1 MKRKS
6 TLLILSLLLFTIL
19 KAQVPCWYD
28 SLRLKTFNQDSSIKQ
43 QENLFYYRLNNWRTK
58 NTLQLE
64 PNITPYSDP
73 LGLTINLGC
82 FKAKYIIPVV
92 VHVVH
97 HPSHSLNNQSNIRV
111 SQIQNQIHYLN
122 RYFANMQ
129 NGAAP
134 FVNTGIQ
141 FCLAPVGANNDGIIR
156 YSSSLSNHNPDDM
169 DALMDLKSPDLPY
182 NEYLHIYVVND
193 IVDAS
198 GTSSGIQGYA
208 TFPGTEPQGIVI
220 KHNRFGNSNDCSFC
234 TLESGTEGK
243 ILAHEVGHFL
253 GLKHPFEGGCVGKT
267 NVTCQ
272 TEGDKCCDVPPVEFP
287 NFGCSNAA
295 LNSCTEDDDQL
306 DMLSNM
312 MDYTNDACR
321 IGFTYN
327 QTEIMHFTLQTQR
340 NGLINPIH
348 INALNLNCCSFSALF
363 TAENNVQCEASNV
376 VFTALDYTSGSPEYI
391 WIIKNGNTIVHTAS
405 GTSHTLTWS
414 VPNTVANYDVTLR
427 LVFDTDTATHSIP
440 NMVQKKDCGKPI
452 LSSQG
457 TWYFGKYA
465 GLKFMEKAVVADY
478 GAYRNPKTLN
488 TTEGCISVCDTLG
501 RLLFYGGGKESGNSS
516 STLGNNL
523 FYLYNKNHV
532 KIDKDNLN
540 NSVDMYAH
548 GSCSQT
554 AIAFPA
560 PQDTNQYYLITNQTA
575 DEKSIYNGLFAYTIH
590 KNIYNEIYI
599 KELDTTFQ
607 EISDESLLILPGCN
621 MKYWLIS
628 GTQNNKIAIYKID
641 SFGITHHYT
650 SEPHGINIV
659 GYMKSSP
666 DGTMIG
672 KNGQLF
678 KFNTSTGN
686 LTHWLDFADSFF
698 LGSIKY
704 PFNIYGSSFSLNSKV
719 YYYVESNFQDDG
731 VLWQVDLSLPD
742 PIAHKRKIT
751 TFPYNFFRTLQLGPD
766 GKIYISMEGET
777 KLAVINNPNEI
788 CSSNNSNACG
798 FSIDGPDI
806 QIGGIGGTSLVGLPN
821 QIDTKQPD
829 KINKD
834 IFLTQY
840 NCDSI
845 KISSNVCCATTYEW
859 NFGDSSSLV
868 YSKEANH
875 RYDAEGTYNVT
886 LKVDG
891 LLAKTIE
898 VKVGL
903 PQHNIV
909 GLNSVCNN
917 TNANL
922 YTTHLPINGYYQY
935 NWSSPDATITPNNA
949 YPNQAY
955 VKWNASGTLQ
965 LTINDIKT
973 GCKDTA
979 TFAVEKRNG
988 IGNNSISSNNASQ
1001 LHCKKNRPDTIKGT
1015 VPSNVSAN
1023 YSYGWLFKKR
1033 GGSNFEMLSTEK
1045 GKDLIPN
1052 ELLSGDYKRFI
1063 YDDGCYHESNIV
1075 SICNLKN
1082 TITAVNSGCDQIS
1095 IGNNP
1100 LCLGSGDYYF
1110 WQESNDSITWQ
1121 EIPNTRKFNGF
1132 NYTVIRTEQ
1141 KKWYRRVATLYN
1153 CQSDTSYSNIISFD
1167 PTKYTP
1173 FRDLDDVYTCATG
1186 GLRYVPLNFDALD
1199 RQQNNNSTRT
1209 YYRIKYGTNSAYAIN
1224 SFDSATSSYLYNDLD
1239 TVYCIQTYSGC
1250 GSFKSRKAVIYKAS
1264 NTPVFA
1270 THPSDLSLNPN
1281 TVSLM
1286 SVTVNNPSGCRYQW
1300 QYSTNDTSWFDVLKD
1315 GNNSSILFINN
1326 QNCFLQMYYRV
1337 KVYNGCGVNYSNS
1350 ALLTFYANTLP
1361 NQADYWMKNSVLDK
1375 GNEPDSF
1382 SQSFAISQD
1391 IWLRHNKDSIKQH
1404 QDLNTES
1411 SLCYVYVTVRNRGKN
1426 PTQSA
1431 KLYTY
1436 WTWGA
1441 TNESWK
1447 LNWTKNNLNRLLV
1460 NGKYSPMG
1468 GEINP
1473 IGISVPEIPANS
1485 SVDIAIPWTDFPKKG
1500 WYDLN
1505 LQKWENQRINIC
1517 LLARIE
1523 TCDAAPYGM
1532 TNSEQTDVF
1541 YNIKYNN
1548 NIVSRNTYTL
1558 PLKRS
1563 RSIDIDA
1570 ENSGEEYYKINPNII
1585 DGGTI
1590 AVRNNHYE
1598 AQKYSLCFKTHQSDY
1613 FTLAESYIEIGD
1625 ALKSAIE
1632 WSPNVTLS
1640 GLTHV
1645 VDNVYQVTSS
1655 NACINSLVLPA
1666 HFQDAV
1672 LPLFAYK
1679 DINNRFA
1686 DGLSFNSSIQQKDS
1700 LGNLI
1705 GECIFTLTD
1714 NLFVNPEPT
1723 YIESDTSFYFC
1734 NDGINDPETFVV
1746 SYSSNNAFPT
1756 QIYNKNGTALTPN
1769 NSIYQLSEG
1778 YYTEVSIDSAHFTHY
1793 VKNINVIIKDEEI
1806 VNQTE
1811 LIQIDCEA
1819 LPYQLNTNNESVIV
1833 YEDNIP
1839 MDSTSFNYYLLSPT
1853 DHSYKT
1859 EYRNAGTCQLESKV
1873 LDFMDILQSPP
1884 TDPSAYVFAKYDRT
1898 EDTCAFVR
1906 LSDLSCNGTPLTFG
1920 KTIDIYDQYLQYIY
1934 TATIEQYGNST
1945 IGFKFC
1951 PPNWNTHEDHID
1963 DWHNLI
1969 YKASLCEYCRIDF
1982 KADSLIV
1989 FDKVSSVHSIKN
2001 EWINLYPNPSSKEVT
2016 IEWLTPINEP
2026 ITIVM
2031 FDVMGKEVKRI
2042 NVDSSNKNLVKYS
2055 VEHLS
2060 AGVYHIYIPQLG
2072 FAKKL
2077 IVMKE
2082 E

>member
-1 MKRKS
+1 
-6 TLLILSLLLFTIL
+6 
-19 KAQVPCWYD
+19 
-28 SLRLKTFNQDSSIKQ
+28 
-43 QENLFYYRLNNWRTK
+43 LFYYKLNKWRVENALNLYPTP
-58 NTLQLE
+58 NPVPCENCLQIA
-64 PNITPYSDP
+64 PS
-73 LGLTINLGC
+73 C
-82 FKAKYIIPVV
+82 FKAKFIIPVV

-97 HPSHSLNNQSNIRV
+97 LPTDSTVGYNSNISEAQINSQMASLNQ
-111 SQIQNQIHYLN
+111 
-122 RYFANMQ
+122 YFANY
-129 NGAAP
+129 NNSDP
-134 FVNTGIQ
+134 KSVNTGIQ
-141 FCLAPVGANNDGIIR
+141 FCVKSINRISNN
-156 YSSSLSNHNPDDM
+156 LSNHNPNNM
-169 DALMDLKSPDLPY
+169 AQLMNLKSSSLDFKD
-182 NEYLHIYVVND
+182 YLHIYVVNE
-193 IVDAS
+193 IVD
-198 GTSSGIQGYA
+198 GTGAASGIQGYA
-208 TFPGTEPQGIVI
+208 TFPGANPQGVVMRY
-220 KHNRFGNSNDCSFC
+220 KRFGSDNGSNNVDASTSGN
-234 TLESGTEGK
+234 TLV
-243 ILAHEVGHFL
+243 HEIGHFL
-253 GLKHPFEGGCVGKT
+253 GLKHTFEGGCVGELAS
-267 NVTCQ
+267 NCASQ
-272 TEGDKCCDVPPVEFP
+272 GDYCCDVPPVALP
-287 NFGCSNAA
+287 NTGCSSSP
-295 LNSCTEDDDQL
+295 LNSCSNDVPDKF
-306 DMLSNM
+306 DMIQNH
-312 MDYTNDACR
+312 MDYSNDACR
-321 IGFTYN
+321 TSFTYN
-327 QTEIMHFTLQTQR
+327 QTEIMHYTLSTLR
-340 NGLINPIH
+340 SALVNTKH
-348 INALNLNCCSFSALF
+348 INALNLNCCSFSARF
-363 TAENNVQCEASNV
+363 TAENNVLCFQDSV
-376 VFTALDYTSGSPEYI
+376 YFTALQYTSVSPTYI
-391 WIIKNGNTIVHTAS
+391 WTIKNSSGVVVHSAS
-405 GTSHTLTWS
+405 SSHYQYSWYLPS
-414 VPNTVANYDVTLR
+414 GANKYTVQLKVALDI
-427 LVFDTDTATHSIP
+427 DTATEELQDV
-440 NMVQKKDCGKPI
+440 VQLIDCGSPI
-452 LSSQG
+452 KSSQG
-457 TWYFGKYA
+457 TWYFGQYA
-465 GLKFMEKAVVADY
+465 GLRFMQNAVIQDN
-478 GAYRNPKTLN
+478 GAYFGANRVTPTIN
-488 TTEGCISVCDTLG
+488 TGEGVISVCDSLG
-501 RLLFYGGGKESGNSS
+501 NLLFYGGGNSWDQDVAKIFNQNHERAATKDTSDLVDIYGSGTSTQGILSFPNPTNGKQHLIFSNQSNLGSGKLFVSVFDTLESNYGKLLKNNFTKRVPAFSGFVKEPYISN
-516 STLGNNL
+516 TNR
-523 FYLYNKNHV
+523 
-532 KIDKDNLN
+532 KDTTSL
-540 NSVDMYAH
+540 VYEQM
-548 GSCSQT
+548 T
-554 AIAFPA
+554 AV
-560 PQDTNQYYLITNQTA
+560 PQCNGKDHWLITIADSIGSSNSKYLCSYNVKSETDITPTHKLKLNGVYQTQG
-575 DEKSIYNGLFAYTIH
+575 SI
-590 KNIYNEIYI
+590 K
-599 KELDTTFQ
+599 
-607 EISDESLLILPGCN
+607 
-621 MKYWLIS
+621 
-628 GTQNNKIAIYKID
+628 
-641 SFGITHHYT
+641 
-650 SEPHGINIV
+650 V
-659 GYMKSSP
+659 SP
-666 DGTMIG
+666 DG
-672 KNGQLF
+672 NF
-678 KFNTSTGN
+678 VAFNKFIYKFYTSDG
-686 LTHWLDFADSFF
+686 SFT
-698 LGSIKY
+698 LWDTLILQPSAKEV
-704 PFNIYGSSFSLNSKV
+704 YGLSFSSNSKV
-719 YYYVESNFQDDG
+719 FYYIEKTSSGYDEYI
-731 VLWQVDLSLPD
+731 WQLDLTIPN
-742 PIAHKRKIT
+742 PFANRKKLAKAPLGY
-751 TFPYNFFRTLQLGPD
+751 FSAMQLGPD
-766 GKIYISMEGET
+766 GKIYISIDNNPYIS
-777 KLAVINNPNEI
+777 VINKPNEI
-788 CSSNNSNACG
+788 NFAYNNNACDFQEEG
-798 FSIDGPDI
+798 VYT
-806 QIGGIGGTSLVGLPN
+806 QVGGIGGVSGVGLPN
-821 QIDTKQPD
+821 MVDAVKPKAI
-829 KINKD
+829 IKD

-845 KISSNVCCATTYEW
+845 KVSSNVCCATTYEW

-898 VKVGL
+898 VKVGM

-909 GLNSVCNN
+909 GLSSVCNN

-935 NWSSPDATITPNNA
+935 QWTSANATITPNNA
-949 YPNQAY
+949 YQNQAY

-1613 FTLAESYIEIGD
+1613 FTLAESYIELGD

-1756 QIYNKNGTALTPN
+1756 QIYNENGTALTPN

-1833 YEDNIP
+1833 YEDNMP

-1989 FDKVSSVHSIKN
+1989 FDKVSSIHSIKN

-2072 FAKKL
+2072 YAKKL
-2077 IVMKE
+2077 IVMKDE
-2082 E
+2082 